1 MKKTYKKIKFFQLNE
16 KFMKYNTLK
25 RELTSLKNINDNYP
39 KYIITLDYDIL
50 KSACYI
56 LQKKLKCLYKNYI
69 NRYKKVLNSYKGYFK
84 YIK

>member
-50 KSACYI
+50 KNAC
-56 LQKKLKCLYKNYI
+56 
-69 NRYKKVLNSYKGYFK
+69 
-84 YIK
+84 